1 MTFVQILIGLGVVAV
16 SVTGVL
22 TVVDAAGSHS
32 ITLTQIGRYN
42 AGPSTVADEPRAEIV
57 AFDPASKRLF
67 SINLNLRQLDILD
80 LSAPET
86 PVLVQ
91 TVALSDKPNSVA
103 VRKGIVAVALEGAQK
118 TDPGSI
124 KFFNASGTFLNQLTV
139 GALPDML
146 VFSPNGRWLLV
157 ANEGEP
163 NSYNQADSIDPDGS
177 VSVINLRDDIASLTQ
192 SDVRTASFHGSI
204 PQENPSSIRIFG
216 PNATIATDLE
226 PEYITVSH
234 DSKTAWVTLQ
244 ENNAIA
250 TLDISSATFTKI
262 TGLGYK
268 DHTQTANKLDA
279 SDRDVPG
286 SSNNGIINIR
296 NWPVLGMYQPDSIA
310 SYRVNGRTYL
320 VMANEG
326 DARDYSGFSEEA
338 RVGSL
343 ALNATAFAAQ
353 GFPDITNGAAG
364 LRNNDNLGRLT
375 VTNTLGNTDGDTEF
389 EKLYVFGGRSFSIR
403 KPSGELVYDSGDD
416 LEQRTAGLV
425 PATFNSNGTADT
437 FDTRSDNK
445 GPEPEGLALGK
456 IAGRTYAFIGL
467 ERTGGIMVYDIS
479 RPESPTFV
487 TYANTTPTD
496 LAPEGVLFI
505 KRKDSPNGKPLLVV
519 SHEVSNTVT
528 IFQIEG
534 DRADDGD
541 EDDEGTEPATLISLD
556 YKVRGDG
563 LITRDKISQLDWLD
577 VTQTVNQT
585 FDQVRTGPYYAAGF
599 RHATKAELQTLFLHA
614 GTPDDGF
621 DLTNTYPAETQ
632 SLAQLLGVT
641 QQTPTGLAVSGF
653 TGTDFFGNTVTT
665 ATHPIGTSFSALL
678 GKLNSFPISTALVI
692 GEAHF
697 TGGHPFSHEA
707 SQDYG
712 SFLVRPVS
720 RR

>member
-1 MTFVQILIGLGVVAV
+1 MKTKLLLMAV
-16 SVTGVL
+16 SLLGLTGTSVE
-22 TVVDAAGSHS
+22 VEAKDSRS
-32 ITLTQIGRYN
+32 ITLTQIGRYS
-42 AGPSTVADEPRAEIV
+42 AGPSTVADEPRAEIT

-86 PVLVQ
+86 PVPVQ
-91 TVALSDKPNSVA
+91 SVALGGKPNSVA
-103 VRKGIVAVALEGAQK
+103 VHHGIVAVAVEGAQK
-118 TDPGSI
+118 TDPGSV
-124 KFFNASGTFLNQLTV
+124 KFFTASGTFLKQLTV

-163 NSYNQADSIDPDGS
+163 NNYNQANSIDPDGS
-177 VSVINLRDDIASLTQ
+177 VSIINLRSDITSLAQ
-192 SDVRTASFHGSI
+192 SDVRTALFNGSI
-204 PQENPSSIRIFG
+204 PQDNPSSIRIFG
-216 PNATIATDLE
+216 PNATISTDLE

-244 ENNAIA
+244 ENNAMA
-250 TLDISSATFTKI
+250 VLDIPSATFTKI
-262 TGLGYK
+262 VGLGFK
-268 DHTQTANKLDA
+268 DHLQSPNKLDA

-310 SYRVNGRTYL
+310 SYRVKGQTYL

-326 DARDYSGFSEEA
+326 DARDYTGFAEEA
-338 RVGSL
+338 RVGTLSL
-343 ALNATAFAAQ
+343 DTAAFAAQ
-353 GFPDITNGAAG
+353 GFPDVTNGTDG

-389 EKLYVFGGRSFSIR
+389 ERLYAFGARSFSIR
-403 KPSGELVYDSGDD
+403 KADGTLVYDSGDD
-416 LEQRTAGLV
+416 LEQRTATLV
-425 PATFNSNGTADT
+425 PTIFNSNGAADT

-445 GPEPEGLALGK
+445 GPEPEGLVLGK

-487 TYANTTPTD
+487 TYANTAPTD
-496 LAPEGVLFI
+496 LAPEGLLFI
-505 KRKDSPNGKPLLVV
+505 KGKDSPNGKPLLVV

-528 IFQIEG
+528 IFQIEC
-534 DRADDGD
+534 DREDDGD
-541 EDDEGTEPATLISLD
+541 EDDERAEPATLISLD

-563 LITRDKISQLDWLD
+563 LITRDKMSQLDWLD

-585 FDQVRTGPYYAAGF
+585 YDQVRTGPYYAAGF

-632 SLAQLLGVT
+632 ALAQLLGVT
-641 QQTPTGLAVSGF
+641 QQK
-653 TGTDFFGNTVTT
+653 D
-665 ATHPIGTSFSALL
+665 
-678 GKLNSFPISTALVI
+678 
-692 GEAHF
+692 
-697 TGGHPFSHEA
+697 
-707 SQDYG
+707 G
-712 SFLVRPVS
+712 SS
-720 RR
+720 D

>member
-1 MTFVQILIGLGVVAV
+1 MTFAQMLVGL
-16 SVTGVL
+16 GVL
-22 TVVDAAGSHS
+22 TVSATGMLPAVDASDSRS
-32 ITLTQIGRYN
+32 ITLTQIGRYS
-42 AGPSTVADEPRAEIV
+42 AGPSTVADEPRAEI
-57 AFDPASKRLF
+57 AAYDPASKRLF
-67 SINLNLRQLDILD
+67 SINLNLRQLDVLD
-80 LSAPET
+80 LSAPES
-86 PVLVQ
+86 PVPVQ
-91 TVALSDKPNSVA
+91 TIPLGAKPNSVA
-103 VRKGIVAVALEGAQK
+103 ARNGIVAVALEGAQK
-118 TDPGSI
+118 TDPGSV
-124 KFFNASGTFLNQLTV
+124 KFFTASGAYLNQLTV

-146 VFSPNGRWLLV
+146 TFSPNGQWLLI

-163 NSYNQADSIDPDGS
+163 NSYNQPDSVDPEGS
-177 VSVINLRDDIASLTQ
+177 VSVIDMRGDVAGLTQ
-192 SDVRTASFHGSI
+192 SSVRTASFNDTI
-204 PQENPSSIRIFG
+204 PQESKSGIRVFG
-216 PNATIATDLE
+216 PNATLAKDLE

-244 ENNAIA
+244 ENNAMA
-250 TLDISSATFTKI
+250 VLDIPSATFTKI
-262 TGLGYK
+262 VGLGFK
-268 DHTQTANKLDA
+268 DHLQSPNKLDA

-310 SYRVNGRTYL
+310 SYRVKGQTYL

-326 DARDYSGFSEEA
+326 DARDYTGFAEEA
-338 RVGSL
+338 RVGTLSL
-343 ALNATAFAAQ
+343 DTAAFAAQ
-353 GFPDITNGAAG
+353 GFPDVTNGTDG

-389 EKLYVFGGRSFSIR
+389 ERLYAFGARSFSIR
-403 KPSGELVYDSGDD
+403 KADGTLVYDSGND
-416 LEQRTAGLV
+416 LEQRTATLV
-425 PATFNSNGTADT
+425 PTIFNSNGAADT

-445 GPEPEGLALGK
+445 GPEPEGLVLGK

-487 TYANTTPTD
+487 TYANTAPTD
-496 LAPEGVLFI
+496 LAPEGLLFI
-505 KRKDSPNGKPLLVV
+505 KGKDSPNGKPLLVV

-528 IFQIEG
+528 IFQIEC
-534 DRADDGD
+534 DRENDEN
-541 EDDEGTEPATLISLD
+541 EDDEEAEPVPLISLD

-563 LITRDKISQLDWLD
+563 FITRDRVSKLDWLD

-585 FDQVRTGPYYAAGF
+585 YDQVRTGPYYAAGF
-599 RHATKAELQTLFLHA
+599 RHATKEELQTLFIHA

-632 SLAQLLGVT
+632 ALAQLLGVT
-641 QQTPTGLAVSGF
+641 QQTATGLAVYGF
-653 TGTDFFGNTVTT
+653 IGTDFLENTVTT
-665 ATHPIGTSFSALL
+665 AIHPIGTSFSAVL
-678 GKLNSFPISTALVI
+678 GKLNSFPISQVLVI

-707 SQDYG
+707 SLDYG